1 MIKFNKSTL
10 TEIAGL
16 GAGAVAGAYV
26 TQKVLTKSAETKDAS
41 GAVVPAT
48 YLVGSGK
55 TGKLIADAAPIVV
68 GLLLQGQSNLF
79 AKEAGKGMIAQ
90 AAGSLIK
97 SNVVPGLGLGAVDGY
112 DYSAGTMMS
121 GLDTGVDNPMI
132 SAVPGDNSYV
142 APSIGAAY
150 YDDGSEAAY

>member
-16 GAGAVAGAYV
+16 GAGAVAGSYV
-26 TQKVLTKSAETKDAS
+26 SQKVLTKAD
-41 GAVVPAT
+41 GT
-48 YLVGSGK
+48 YLIGTGAA
-55 TGKLIADAAPIVV
+55 GKLIADLAPVAV
-68 GLLLQGQSNLF
+68 GLLLQGQSNTF

-90 AAGSLIK
+90 AAGGFIK
-97 SNVVPGLGLGAVDGY
+97 GQFPALGITGDGNYLGE
-112 DYSAGTMMS
+112 GTMMS

-132 SAVPGDNSYV
+132 SAVPSDSSYV

>member
-1 MIKFNKSTL
+1 MFKFNKSTL

-26 TQKVLTKSAETKDAS
+26 TQKVLTKTNETVDEA
-41 GAVVPAT
+41 GTVIPGT
-48 YLVGSGK
+48 YQLGSGK
-55 TGKLIADAAPIVV
+55 TGKLIADIAPIAV

-97 SNVVPGLGLGAVDGY
+97 SNFPTLGITGY
-112 DYSAGTMMS
+112 NDYSANTMMS
-121 GLDTGVDNPMI
+121 GNLDTGVDNPMI
-132 SAVPGDNSYV
+132 AAVPSDYLSDDTSGDSGEMDY
-142 APSIGAAY
+142 
-150 YDDGSEAAY
+150 

>member
-26 TQKVLTKSAETKDAS
+26 SQKVLTKAD
-41 GAVVPAT
+41 GT
-48 YLVGSGK
+48 YLIGTGAA
-55 TGKLIADAAPIVV
+55 GKLIADLSPIAV
-68 GLLLQGQSNLF
+68 GLLLQGQSNVF

-90 AAGSLIK
+90 AAGGFIK
-97 SNVVPGLGLGAVDGY
+97 GQFPALGITGDGNY
-112 DYSAGTMMS
+112 MGEGTMMS

-132 SAVPGDNSYV
+132 SAVPSDSSYV

>member
-26 TQKVLTKSAETKDAS
+26 SQKVLTKAD
-41 GAVVPAT
+41 GT
-48 YLVGSGK
+48 YLVGSGT
-55 TGKLIADAAPIVV
+55 TGKLVADLAPIAV
-68 GLLLQGQSNLF
+68 GLLLQGQSNTF

-90 AAGSLIK
+90 AAGGFIK
-97 SNVVPGLGLGAVDGY
+97 SKFPALGITGDAS

-132 SAVPGDNSYV
+132 SAVP
-142 APSIGAAY
+142 A
-150 YDDGSEAAY
+150 DDFSTPTTDFTSGSAGEMDY

>member
-26 TQKVLTKSAETKDAS
+26 TQKVLTKSAGVTNADGTVTE
-41 GAVVPAT
+41 GT

-79 AKEAGKGMIAQ
+79 VKEAGKGMIAQ

-97 SNVVPGLGLGAVDGY
+97 ANVPGLGISGDGGAY
-112 DYSAGTMMS
+112 DASTMMS

-132 SAVPGDNSYV
+132 SGDGNMV

-150 YDDGSEAAY
+150 YDDGMEAAY

>member
-26 TQKVLTKSAETKDAS
+26 SQKVLTKAD
-41 GAVVPAT
+41 GT
-48 YLVGSGK
+48 YLVGSGT
-55 TGKLIADAAPIVV
+55 TGKLVADLAPIAV
-68 GLLLQGQSNLF
+68 GLLLQGQSNTF

-90 AAGSLIK
+90 AAGSFIK
-97 SNVVPGLGLGAVDGY
+97 SKVPALGITGDGSY
-112 DYSAGTMMS
+112 DAPTMLS

-132 SAVPGDNSYV
+132 SAVPSSDFPMPSTDFTSGDAGEMDY
-142 APSIGAAY
+142 
-150 YDDGSEAAY
+150 

>member
-1 MIKFNKSTL
+1 MFKFNKSTL

-26 TQKVLTKSAETKDAS
+26 TQKVLTKTDAA
-41 GAVVPAT
+41 GVTT
-48 YLVGSGK
+48 YLIGSGS
-55 TGKLIADAAPIVV
+55 TGAIIADVAPIAV

-97 SNVVPGLGLGAVDGY
+97 TNFPGLGIKGTD
-112 DYSAGTMMS
+112 DYSANTMMS

-132 SAVPGDNSYV
+132 SAVPSSYLADETSGDSGEMDY
-142 APSIGAAY
+142 
-150 YDDGSEAAY
+150 

>member
-26 TQKVLTKSAETKDAS
+26 SQKVLTKAD
-41 GAVVPAT
+41 GT
-48 YLVGSGK
+48 YLVGSGT
-55 TGKLIADAAPIVV
+55 TGKLVADLAPIAV
-68 GLLLQGQSNLF
+68 GLLLQGQSNTF

-90 AAGSLIK
+90 AAGGFIK
-97 SNVVPGLGLGAVDGY
+97 SKFPALGITGDAGY
-112 DYSAGTMMS
+112 DAPVMMS

-132 SAVPGDNSYV
+132 SAVPADDFS
-142 APSIGAAY
+142 APTTDFTS
-150 YDDGSEAAY
+150 GSAGEMDY

>member
-26 TQKVLTKSAETKDAS
+26 SQKVLTKAD
-41 GAVVPAT
+41 GT
-48 YLVGSGK
+48 YLVGSGT
-55 TGKLIADAAPIVV
+55 TGKLVADLAPIAV
-68 GLLLQGQSNLF
+68 GLLLQGQGNTF

-90 AAGSLIK
+90 AAGGFIK
-97 SNVVPGLGLGAVDGY
+97 SKFPALGITGDGEYLGE
-112 DYSAGTMMS
+112 GTMMS
-121 GLDTGVDNPMI
+121 GMDTGVDNPMI
-132 SAVPGDNSYV
+132 SGDGGYV

-150 YDDGSEAAY
+150 YDDSSEAAY

>member
-26 TQKVLTKSAETKDAS
+26 SQKVLTKAD
-41 GAVVPAT
+41 GT
-48 YLVGSGK
+48 YLVGSGT
-55 TGKLIADAAPIVV
+55 TGKLVADLAPIAV
-68 GLLLQGQSNLF
+68 GLLLQGQSNTF

-90 AAGSLIK
+90 AAGNFIK
-97 SNVVPGLGLGAVDGY
+97 SKVPALGITGDG
-112 DYSAGTMMS
+112 DYSSDATLLS
-121 GLDTGVDNPMI
+121 GIDTGVDNPMI
-132 SAVPGDNSYV
+132 SGDGNMV

-150 YDDGSEAAY
+150 YDDGNEAAY

>member
-1 MIKFNKSTL
+1 MFKFNKSTL

-26 TQKVLTKSAETKDAS
+26 TQKVLTKTDAA
-41 GAVVPAT
+41 GVTT
-48 YLVGSGK
+48 YLVGSGT
-55 TGKLIADAAPIVV
+55 TGKLIADVAPIAV

-97 SNVVPGLGLGAVDGY
+97 SNFPTLGITGDGY
-112 DYSAGTMMS
+112 SDSVMMS
-121 GLDTGVDNPMI
+121 GTLDTGVDNPMI
-132 SAVPGDNSYV
+132 SAVPSSYLGDETSGDAGEMDY
-142 APSIGAAY
+142 
-150 YDDGSEAAY
+150 

>member
-26 TQKVLTKSAETKDAS
+26 TQKVLTKTA
-41 GAVVPAT
+41 AVTDDKGVVTEGT

-79 AKEAGKGMIAQ
+79 VKEAGKGMIAQ

-97 SNVVPGLGLGAVDGY
+97 ANVVPGLGLGNVEAY
-112 DYSAGTMMS
+112 DASTMMS
-121 GLDTGVDNPMI
+121 GMDTGVDNPMI
-132 SAVPGDNSYV
+132 SGDGNMV

-150 YDDGSEAAY
+150 YDDGNEAAY

>member
-26 TQKVLTKSAETKDAS
+26 SQKVLTKAD
-41 GAVVPAT
+41 GT
-48 YLVGSGK
+48 YLVGSGT
-55 TGKLIADAAPIVV
+55 TGKLVADLAPIAV
-68 GLLLQGQSNLF
+68 GLLLQGQSNVF

-90 AAGSLIK
+90 AAGGFIK
-97 SNVVPGLGLGAVDGY
+97 SKFPALGITGDGNY
-112 DYSAGTMMS
+112 MGEGTMMS

-132 SAVPGDNSYV
+132 SAVPGDSSYV

>member
-26 TQKVLTKSAETKDAS
+26 TQKVLTKTA
-41 GAVVPAT
+41 AVTDDKGVVTEGT

-79 AKEAGKGMIAQ
+79 VKEAGKGMIAQ

-97 SNVVPGLGLGAVDGY
+97 ANVVPGLGLGAVES
-112 DYSAGTMMS
+112 YSVDTMMS

-132 SAVPGDNSYV
+132 SGDGGYV

-150 YDDGSEAAY
+150 YDDSSEAAY

>member
-26 TQKVLTKSAETKDAS
+26 TQKVLTKTDDK
-41 GAVVPAT
+41 GVTT
-48 YLVGSGK
+48 YLVGSDR

-97 SNVVPGLGLGAVDGY
+97 SNFPTLGITGDGNY
-112 DYSAGTMMS
+112 YGEGTMMS

-132 SAVPGDNSYV
+132 SAVPSDSSYV

-150 YDDGSEAAY
+150 YDDGAEAAY

>member
-26 TQKVLTKSAETKDAS
+26 SQKVLTKAD
-41 GAVVPAT
+41 GT
-48 YLVGSGK
+48 YLVGTGT
-55 TGKLIADAAPIVV
+55 TGKLVADLAPIAV
-68 GLLLQGQSNLF
+68 GLLLQGQSNTF

-90 AAGSLIK
+90 AAGGFIK
-97 SNVVPGLGLGAVDGY
+97 SKFPALGITGDGNY
-112 DYSAGTMMS
+112 MGEGTMMS

-132 SAVPGDNSYV
+132 SAVPSDSSYV

-150 YDDGSEAAY
+150 YDDGAEAAY

>member
-26 TQKVLTKSAETKDAS
+26 TQKVLTKTDDK
-41 GAVVPAT
+41 GVVT
-48 YLVGSGK
+48 YLVGSDK

-97 SNVVPGLGLGAVDGY
+97 SNFPTLGITGYDGA

-132 SAVPGDNSYV
+132 SAVPADDFSAPTNDFNSGNAGEMDY
-142 APSIGAAY
+142 
-150 YDDGSEAAY
+150 

>member
-26 TQKVLTKSAETKDAS
+26 SQKVLTKAD
-41 GAVVPAT
+41 GT
-48 YLVGSGK
+48 YLVGSGT
-55 TGKLIADAAPIVV
+55 TGKLVADLAPIAV
-68 GLLLQGQSNLF
+68 GLLLQGQSNTF

-90 AAGSLIK
+90 AAGGFIK
-97 SNVVPGLGLGAVDGY
+97 SKFPALGITGDGEYLGE
-112 DYSAGTMMS
+112 GTMMR
-121 GLDTGVDNPMI
+121 GMDTGVDNPMI
-132 SAVPGDNSYV
+132 SGDGNMV

-150 YDDGSEAAY
+150 YDDGNEAAY

>member
-26 TQKVLTKSAETKDAS
+26 TQKVLTKADET
-41 GAVVPAT
+41 GNVT

-68 GLLLQGQSNLF
+68 GLLLQGQSNTF

-97 SNVVPGLGLGAVDGY
+97 TNFPTLGITGDGNY
-112 DYSAGTMMS
+112 MGEGTMMS

-132 SAVPGDNSYV
+132 SAVPSDSSYV

>member
-26 TQKVLTKSAETKDAS
+26 TQKVLTKSAGVTNADGTVTE
-41 GAVVPAT
+41 GT

-79 AKEAGKGMIAQ
+79 VKEAGKGMIAQ
-90 AAGSLIK
+90 AAGGFIK
-97 SNVVPGLGLGAVDGY
+97 SKFPALGITGDG
-112 DYSAGTMMS
+112 DYSSDATLLS
-121 GLDTGVDNPMI
+121 GMDTGVDNPMI
-132 SAVPGDNSYV
+132 SGDGNMV

-150 YDDGSEAAY
+150 YDDGNEAAY

>member
-1 MIKFNKSTL
+1 MFKFNKSTL

-26 TQKVLTKSAETKDAS
+26 TQKVLTKTNETVDAA
-41 GAVVPAT
+41 GVVTPGT

-68 GLLLQGQSNLF
+68 GLFLQGQSNLF

-97 SNVVPGLGLGAVDGY
+97 SNFPTLGITGDGY
-112 DYSAGTMMS
+112 SDSVMMS
-121 GLDTGVDNPMI
+121 GTLDTGVDNPMI
-132 SAVPGDNSYV
+132 SAVPSNYLGDETSGDSGEMDY
-142 APSIGAAY
+142 
-150 YDDGSEAAY
+150 

>member
-26 TQKVLTKSAETKDAS
+26 SQKVLTKADGS
-41 GAVVPAT
+41 
-48 YLVGSGK
+48 YLVGSGT
-55 TGKLIADAAPIVV
+55 TGKLVADLAPIAV
-68 GLLLQGQSNLF
+68 GLLLQGQSNTF

-90 AAGSLIK
+90 AAGGLIK
-97 SNVVPGLGLGAVDGY
+97 TNVVPGLGLGAVDSM

-132 SAVPGDNSYV
+132 SAVPSDSSYV

>member
-26 TQKVLTKSAETKDAS
+26 SQKVLTKAD
-41 GAVVPAT
+41 GT
-48 YLVGSGK
+48 YLVGSGT
-55 TGKLIADAAPIVV
+55 TGKLVADLAPIAV
-68 GLLLQGQSNLF
+68 GLLLQGQSNTF

-90 AAGSLIK
+90 AAGGFIK
-97 SNVVPGLGLGAVDGY
+97 SKFPALGITGDGEYLGE
-112 DYSAGTMMS
+112 GTMMS
-121 GLDTGVDNPMI
+121 GMDTGVDNPMI
-132 SAVPGDNSYV
+132 SGDGNMV

-150 YDDGSEAAY
+150 YDDGNEAAY

>member
-26 TQKVLTKSAETKDAS
+26 SQKVLTKADGS
-41 GAVVPAT
+41 
-48 YLVGSGK
+48 YLVGSGT
-55 TGKLIADAAPIVV
+55 TGKLVADLAPIAV
-68 GLLLQGQSNLF
+68 GLLLQGQSNTF

-90 AAGSLIK
+90 AAGGFIK
-97 SNVVPGLGLGAVDGY
+97 SKFPALGITGDGSA

-132 SAVPGDNSYV
+132 SAVPADDFS
-142 APSIGAAY
+142 APTTDFTS
-150 YDDGSEAAY
+150 GSAGEMDY

>member
-1 MIKFNKSTL
+1 MFKFNKSTL

-26 TQKVLTKSAETKDAS
+26 TQKVLTKTDAA
-41 GAVVPAT
+41 GVTT
-48 YLVGSGK
+48 YLVGSGT
-55 TGKLIADAAPIVV
+55 TGKLIADVAPIAV

-97 SNVVPGLGLGAVDGY
+97 SNFPTLGITGDGY
-112 DYSAGTMMS
+112 SDNVMMS
-121 GLDTGVDNPMI
+121 GTLDTGVDNPMI
-132 SAVPGDNSYV
+132 SAIPSNYLADETSGDSGEMDY
-142 APSIGAAY
+142 
-150 YDDGSEAAY
+150 

>member
-1 MIKFNKSTL
+1 MFKFNKSTL

-26 TQKVLTKSAETKDAS
+26 TQKVLTKTDAA
-41 GAVVPAT
+41 GVTT
-48 YLVGSGK
+48 YLVGSGT
-55 TGKLIADAAPIVV
+55 TGKLIADVAPIAV

-97 SNVVPGLGLGAVDGY
+97 SNFPTLGITGDGY
-112 DYSAGTMMS
+112 SDSVMMS
-121 GLDTGVDNPMI
+121 GTLDTGVDNPMI
-132 SAVPGDNSYV
+132 SAIPSNYLADETSGDSGEMDY
-142 APSIGAAY
+142 
-150 YDDGSEAAY
+150 

>member
-16 GAGAVAGAYV
+16 GAGAVAGSYV
-26 TQKVLTKSAETKDAS
+26 SQKVLTKAD
-41 GAVVPAT
+41 GT
-48 YLVGSGK
+48 YLVGTGAA
-55 TGKLIADAAPIVV
+55 GKLIAELAPVAV

-90 AAGSLIK
+90 AAGSFIK
-97 SNVVPGLGLGAVDGY
+97 SQVPALGITGDGNY
-112 DYSAGTMMS
+112 AGEGTMLS
-121 GLDTGVDNPMI
+121 GMDTGVDNPMI
-132 SAVPGDNSYV
+132 SGDGNMV

-150 YDDGSEAAY
+150 YDDGMEAAY